1 MQNYIN
7 RLIYPIIKKRL
18 STNPAVALLG
28 PRQCGKSTLAKEI
41 IRNYPGSIYLD
52 LENQADVN
60 KLKDPQLFFSA
71 NSKKLICLDEIQRI
85 PDLFPELRSILDKNN
100 RNGQLLVLGSASR
113 ELIRQSSETL
123 AGRIS
128 YCELT
133 PFLFNEIKGNSDIYW
148 LKGGFPR
155 SYLAETDEISFQWR
169 TDFIATFLERDIPQ
183 MGFSIPAR
191 SIRNL
196 WTMCAHNHG
205 QLLNASR
212 IGESLGVTHHTVKR
226 YIDILEQTFLVR
238 SLAPYLKNTSKRLVK
253 SHKIYIRDTGILH
266 ALLDIET
273 FNGLLG
279 HPIAGSSWE
288 GMVIENIISAATGFR
303 PYFYRTSSGTEIDLV
318 LEKGRRILA
327 IECKTS
333 TAPDLTAGFWNAI
346 DELKPEKTWI
356 AAPVDSAYDIKKN
369 IRVTSLNNLIDEII
383 KLRRCR

>member
-1 MQNYIN
+1 MQEYIN
-7 RLIYPIIKKRL
+7 RLISPIIKKRL

-28 PRQCGKSTLAKEI
+28 PRQCGKSTLAKQI

-52 LENQADVN
+52 LENPSDLN
-60 KLKDPQLFFSA
+60 KLKNPNLFFSSNA
-71 NSKKLICLDEIQRI
+71 KNLICLDEIQRI
-85 PDLFPELRSILDKNN
+85 PDLFSELRSILDKNN
-100 RNGQLLVLGSASR
+100 RNGQLLILGSASR

-133 PFLFNEIKGNSDIYW
+133 PFLFNETNGQTDKYW

-155 SYLAETDEISFQWR
+155 SYLAKNNETSFQWR
-169 TDFIATFLERDIPQ
+169 SDFITTFLERDISQ
-183 MGFSIPAR
+183 LGFLIPSK

-205 QLLNASR
+205 QLLNASK

-238 SLAPYLKNTSKRLVK
+238 SLPPYLKNTGKRLTK

-266 ALLDIET
+266 ALLEIET
-273 FNGLLG
+273 FNDLLG
-279 HPIAGSSWE
+279 HPILGSSWE

-303 PYFYRTSSGTEIDLV
+303 PYFYRTSTGSEIDLV
-318 LEKGRRILA
+318 LEKGNRIFA

-346 DELKPEKTWI
+346 NDLKPEKTWI
-356 AAPVDSAYDIKKN
+356 AAPADSAYDLKKN
-369 IRVTSLNNLIDEII
+369 ITVTPLNNLIHEIKKI
-383 KLRRCR
+383 TSK